1 MQTVKALSLLSLAV
15 LGVLLLS
22 WPVETPVRSASLEE
36 QASGLELVGQSGLG
50 SGSHGDIWVH
60 GQFAYLGTDSCGIG
74 VKVVDVSDPTNP
86 QLVGSLLSSAGS
98 TYEDVVVT
106 TASTPAFQGDL
117 LAAGLQVCGPRGA
130 HGVQFWDVTDPRQP
144 RRLGF
149 LDTGANTG
157 GVHELYLF
165 QRDHR
170 VFALL
175 AVPGSEAQGA
185 GGDFRL
191 VEATDPRAP
200 RQLAAWGVGAGL
212 GLELTNGI
220 FCHSAWANDAGTLAY
235 LSYWDAGVII
245 LDISDPGQP
254 RFVGRTTYAPGE
266 EGNAHSVWPANGG
279 TLLLVADEDFSPGG
293 AHLMVTDP
301 PALAGPIPAVEGS
314 ITTFVCALGDLSGE
328 VAYVGQGC
336 NNNAYAANPR
346 GKIALIDRGSCT
358 FSEKILRAQA
368 AGAVAVVVANNTP
381 GPPLTMGGDP
391 SGIHIAG
398 VMISQADGA
407 RLKAALSG
415 GQTVRLSL
423 TPDPQAGWGF
433 LRLFDLRDPT
443 QPRQISTF
451 ATNLTRQC
459 PPPDGGWYTI
469 HNPFVVG
476 DTAYLSWYSD
486 GVRVLDISDP
496 TQPRE
501 IAFFVPPD
509 RSDGQGLRG
518 GKALVWGV
526 YVQDDLIYLS
536 DINTGL
542 YILRRN

>member
-1 MQTVKALSLLSLAV
+1 MKALSLLSLAV
-15 LGVLLLS
+15 LGVLMLS
-22 WPVETPVRSASLEE
+22 WPVESPVRSASLEE
-36 QASGLELVGQSGLG
+36 RASGLELVGQSGLG
-50 SGSHGDIWVH
+50 SGLHGDIWVH
-60 GQFAYLGTDSCGIG
+60 GQFAYLGTDSCGTG
-74 VKVVDVSDPTNP
+74 VKVVDVSNPANP
-86 QLVGSLLSSAGS
+86 QLVGSLLANSRS
-98 TYEDVVVT
+98 TYEDVVVIS
-106 TASTPAFQGDL
+106 ANTPAFQGVL
-117 LAAGLQVCGPRGA
+117 LAAGLQVCGQRGA
-130 HGVQFWDVTDPRQP
+130 HGVQFWDVTDPRRARQ
-144 RRLGF
+144 LGF
-149 LDTGANTG
+149 FDTGANTG

-165 QRDHR
+165 QRGHR

-175 AVPGSEAQGA
+175 AVPGSEAQAA
-185 GGDFRL
+185 GGDFRV
-191 VEATDPRAP
+191 VEATDPRNP
-200 RQLAAWGVGAGL
+200 RQIADWGAQVEL
-212 GLELTNGI
+212 GLDLTNGGI
-220 FCHSAWANDAGTLAY
+220 FCHSAWANDDGTVAY

-245 LDISDPGQP
+245 LDISDPSQP
-254 RFVGRTTYAPGE
+254 RFLGRTIYAPGE
-266 EGNAHSVWPANGG
+266 EGNTHSVWPANGG
-279 TLLLVADEDFSPGG
+279 DLLLVADEDFSPGG
-293 AHLMVTDP
+293 ARLMVTDP
-301 PALAGPIPAVEGS
+301 PALAGPILAVEGS
-314 ITTFVCALGDLSGE
+314 ITRLVCRLGEISGE

-336 NNNAYAANPR
+336 NSDTYGAHPG
-346 GKIALIDRGSCT
+346 GKIALIDRGGCA

-368 AGAVAVVVANNTP
+368 AGAIAVVIANNTP

-391 SGIHIAG
+391 SGINLAG

-407 RLKAALSG
+407 RVKAALSS

-423 TPDPQAGWGF
+423 TPDPNAGWGF

-451 ATNLTRQC
+451 ATDLARQC

-496 TQPRE
+496 AQPRE

-526 YVQDDLIYLS
+526 YVQGDLIYLS